1 MATPAFRS
9 IRKRFAKAHIV
20 GIMRP
25 VLGDLLAGTDFF
37 DSTLHFEKKP
47 RKGVPGRWGLI
58 SALRAEKLDC
68 LVLLTNSLWTAI
80 VARLAG
86 IPRIVGFARDGRGWL
101 LHEKVVPPTSP
112 YSRVSAVAEYMAIA
126 EHLGG
131 ESIDWSMELAI
142 TEQESHW
149 ADSVFDYCS
158 LDRSRQTVVIN
169 SGSATDVSRL
179 WPSESVRE
187 LVQMLISRTECQVI
201 LHCGPAERQTANAVA
216 ASIGSPRVASMGAEQ
231 LIAHSK
237 ARPDCMDA
245 LPIGLS
251 KAILARADLV
261 ISTDSGP
268 RHIAVALDR
277 KVISLF
283 GPTHPLGTQTFNIAE
298 TTLISHLR
306 CAPCYAKQCP
316 LKHGNCMREHSASSV
331 FRIASGYLTN
341 ANSAG
346 VSLPLPALQND
357 EVTKRIA

>member
-1 MATPAFRS
+1 
-9 IRKRFAKAHIV
+9 
-20 GIMRP
+20 MRP
-25 VLGDLLAGTDFF
+25 VLGDLLAGTDYF
-37 DSTLHFEKKP
+37 DSTLHFEKKT
-47 RKGVPGRWGLI
+47 RKGIPGRWGLI
-58 SALRAEKLDC
+58 SALRAKKLDC
-68 LVLLTNSLWTAI
+68 LVLLTNSLWTAV

-86 IPRIVGFARDGRGWL
+86 VPRVVGFARDGRGWL
-101 LHEKVVPPTSP
+101 LHERVVPPTSP
-112 YSRVSAVAEYMAIA
+112 NARVSAVAEYMAIA

-149 ADSVFDYCS
+149 ADTVFDYCN
-158 LDRSRQTVVIN
+158 LDRSRPTVVIN

-201 LHCGPAERQTANAVA
+201 LHCGPAERQAANAVA

-231 LIAHSK
+231 SSERTK
-237 ARPDCMDA
+237 TRPDCMAA

-277 KVISLF
+277 KVISIF
-283 GPTHPLGTQTFNIAE
+283 GPTHPLGTQTFNVAE
-298 TTLISHLR
+298 TTLISQLR
-306 CAPCYAKQCP
+306 CAPCYDKQCP
-316 LKHGNCMREHSASSV
+316 LKHGNCMREHTAASV
-331 FRIASGYLTN
+331 FRLASGYLTT
-341 ANSAG
+341 AKSVG
-346 VSLPLPALQND
+346 RLLPLPTLQND
-357 EVTKRIA
+357 DVTKRIA